1 MKTQKDKLDQHLY
14 WIFTVGYVSEHRK
27 NVLIKGLCDLFSW
40 VYKKTSASSSDQTL
54 YHKAD
59 QKDILFTF
67 IWMNFNL
74 LSFKQTSSVL
84 LTLQKDAVISVPS
97 CITHTNYHCTPSR
110 LFHEPWPALHISD
123 LCHAWH
129 NLLCSHMMPCA
140 SNRPSGHTEFAL
152 SWDWRL
158 PGLFCLNL
166 PLNCLQRFCLLF
178 AAATAIFELTNF
190 NFLIG

>member
-140 SNRPSGHTEFAL
+140 SNRPSRSYWVCTVLGLKVARSVLPEPSTE
-152 SWDWRL
+152 L
-158 PGLFCLNL
+158 PAAFLFTLCCCNS
-166 PLNCLQRFCLLF
+166 
-178 AAATAIFELTNF
+178 NF
-190 NFLIG
+190 WID